1 MKVKKLTFYA
11 DESRES
17 PLVAK
22 LVAYGQVALDALSLR
37 VAAYA

>member
-22 LVAYGQVALDALSLR
+22 LVAYALDALSLP
-37 VAAYA
+37 VAAYT